1 MFDGLQGQAPVPL
14 MRSLLSAMVKPY
26 LVKNPTAVA
35 ALDLIRKHD
44 GGPICYDHF
53 AFRTFGVSPI
63 MLSVVIVLM
72 EHGNGAIHGNEW
84 VFIGGITVWTD
95 HVG

>member
-1 MFDGLQGQAPVPL
+1 

-44 GGPICYDHF
+44 GGPVCYDHF

-72 EHGNGAIHGNEW
+72 GHGNGAIHGNEW
-84 VFIGGITVWTD
+84 CLLDVILCGPITFDLFLVDWSKL
-95 HVG
+95 GLP